1 LLLFIFLCLYLFF
14 CSLIRN
20 FAAMKTKDFFG
31 KFFNGYLLGN
41 LIAMVLVIVA
51 LCLGVKYG
59 LEWYTHHGEGIKVP
73 KIEGMTFTDARSLIL
88 EDGLNILVADSGYNK
103 KLPANCVLAQNPGP
117 GTLVKSG
124 HTIYVTVNSPS
135 SPTFAIP
142 DIVDNSSY
150 REAEAKLT
158 AMGFK
163 LLPPKL
169 VPGEKDW
176 VYGILCRGRRV
187 ASGENISIE
196 TPLTLM
202 IGNGEYDTDEIDLD
216 YIEPEY
222 RLEPDEVEIGGTY
235 EGRDDFEEVT
245 E

>member
-1 LLLFIFLCLYLFF
+1 
-14 CSLIRN
+14 
-20 FAAMKTKDFFG
+20 
-31 KFFNGYLLGN
+31 
-41 LIAMVLVIVA
+41 
-51 LCLGVKYG
+51 
-59 LEWYTHHGEGIKVP
+59 
-73 KIEGMTFTDARSLIL
+73 MTFTDARSLIL

>member
-1 LLLFIFLCLYLFF
+1 MCLYLFF